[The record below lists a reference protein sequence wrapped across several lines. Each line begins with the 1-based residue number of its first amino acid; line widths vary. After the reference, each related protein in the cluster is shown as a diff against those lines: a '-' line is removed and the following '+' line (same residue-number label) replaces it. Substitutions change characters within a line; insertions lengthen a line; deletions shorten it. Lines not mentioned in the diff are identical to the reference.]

1 MSIDSLKARLPA
13 YAKDLKLNL
22 GSVLGDPNLTEQQAW
37 GAALASAVAA
47 RNPALLAAVAAEAAQ
62 RLTSEAVGAAK
73 TAAAIM
79 GMTNVYYR
87 FTHLTSNPAYGEMP
101 ARLRMNA
108 LANPGVEHVDFE
120 LWALAVSAING
131 CGACVDSHEKVVG
144 QKGASKE
151 TVQAVVRV
159 AAVIHAVAVV
169 LDEVAL
175 GESAEAGA
183 EAA

>member
-1 MSIDSLKARLPA
+1 MSIDTLKSRLPA

-22 GSVLGDPNLTEQQAW
+22 GSVLSDPNLTEQQAW

-47 RNPALLAAVAAEAAQ
+47 RNPELLAAIGAEAGQ
-62 RLTSEAVGAAK
+62 RLSSEAVQAAK

-87 FTHLTSNPAYGEMP
+87 FTHLTSNPAYREMP

-108 LANPGVEHVDFE
+108 LAKPGVEPVDFE
-120 LWALAVSAING
+120 LWALAVSAVNG
-131 CGACVDSHEKVVG
+131 CGACVDSHEKVVA

-151 TVQAVVRV
+151 TVQAVARI

-169 LDEVAL
+169 LDAAAIE
-175 GESAEAGA
+175 EAA
-183 EAA
+183 EAAAA